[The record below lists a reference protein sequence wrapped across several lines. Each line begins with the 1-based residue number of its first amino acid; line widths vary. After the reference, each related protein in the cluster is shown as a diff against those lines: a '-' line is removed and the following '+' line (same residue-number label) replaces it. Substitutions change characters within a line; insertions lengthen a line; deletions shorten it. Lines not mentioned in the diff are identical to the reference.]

1 MIAHKITEPIN
12 KERVKLILMSID
24 KLSTVP
30 EFLLDLLHTL
40 DKNDVTVAE
49 AAKKINR
56 DQSIVTKVLA
66 IANSPFYGLYRKVAS
81 VEQALMVIG
90 FREVK
95 NIVTTLTILETF
107 KNKSDKYLNQK
118 EFWEHSFLVG
128 NLSKK
133 LFSDLGFG
141 NGSEAF
147 IGGFLHDLGISITHK
162 YFHESFINIY
172 NEVFTNNASYSEVE
186 GDLIGMSH
194 QEITMHLIDK
204 WNFPVELCQS
214 VLFHHR
220 PSRMNKDKNLATVIH
235 LADYIVSSLN
245 EDKYFW
251 DFNYVL
257 DSEALEA
264 VGLNS
269 IDEVEQLKDKY
280 KDILEEVLISI

>member
-12 KERVKLILMSID
+12 RERVKLILMSID

-30 EFLLDLLHTL
+30 EFLLDVLNTL
-40 DKNDVTVAE
+40 DKENVTIAE

-128 NLSKK
+128 NLAKK
-133 LFSDLGFG
+133 LYADLGLG

-162 YFHESFINIY
+162 YFHESFISIY
-172 NEVFTNNASYSEVE
+172 NEVFTNNANYAEVE
-186 GDLIGMSH
+186 GDIMGMSH

-220 PSRMNKDKNLATVIH
+220 PSKMNKDKSLATVIH
-235 LADYIVSSLN
+235 LADYIVAALN

-251 DFNYVL
+251 DMNFTL
-257 DSEALEA
+257 DLEALEN

-269 IDEVEQLKDKY
+269 VEEVYALKDKY
-280 KDILEEVLISI
+280 KDSLSSVLISV